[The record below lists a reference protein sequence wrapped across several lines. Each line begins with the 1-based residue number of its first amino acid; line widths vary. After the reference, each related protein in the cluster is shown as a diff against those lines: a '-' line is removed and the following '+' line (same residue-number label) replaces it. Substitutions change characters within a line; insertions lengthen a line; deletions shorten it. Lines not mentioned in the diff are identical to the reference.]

1 MNIYNTNYVF
11 KLNLN
16 VIDGVLSE
24 NRMYMYIQA
33 MNAQG
38 KVWGKATTQH
48 MTQLVD
54 HTVMHDPTLLNFHD
68 SHGFIFADH
77 DSDSI
82 ELISA
87 KAPNES
93 RFMIQDIIQYTK
105 VSKYS

>member
-1 MNIYNTNYVF
+1 MDIYNTNYVF

-16 VIDGVLSE
+16 VTDGLLSE
-24 NRMYMYIQA
+24 NRMYMYVQSNERTRKGA
-33 MNAQG
+33 
-38 KVWGKATTQH
+38 GKAITRH
-48 MTQLVD
+48 ITQLVD

-68 SHGFIFADH
+68 SHGFIFADQ

-93 RFMIQDIIQYTK
+93 RFMIQDISQYTK
-105 VSKYS
+105 VSK